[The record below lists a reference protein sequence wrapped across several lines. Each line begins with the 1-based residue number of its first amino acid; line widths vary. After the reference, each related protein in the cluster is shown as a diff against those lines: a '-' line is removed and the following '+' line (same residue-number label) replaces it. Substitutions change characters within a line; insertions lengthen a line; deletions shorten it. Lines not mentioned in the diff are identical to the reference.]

1 MNSQTYTRPDSRAQA
16 SICPQHLLSDLDY
29 FEVNPEAQVRVRDF
43 FPWEQCSSE
52 SRQRCMVAVSRR
64 QAERGE
70 ISGYVH
76 RGDWS

>member
-1 MNSQTYTRPDSRAQA
+1 
-16 SICPQHLLSDLDY
+16 
-29 FEVNPEAQVRVRDF
+29 
-43 FPWEQCSSE
+43 
-52 SRQRCMVAVSRR
+52 MVAVSRR